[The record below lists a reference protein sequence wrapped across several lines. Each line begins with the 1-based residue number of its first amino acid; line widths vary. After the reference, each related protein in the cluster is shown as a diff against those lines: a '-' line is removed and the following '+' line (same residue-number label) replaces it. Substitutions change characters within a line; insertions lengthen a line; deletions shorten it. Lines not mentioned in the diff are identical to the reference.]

1 MQSRVSFR
9 LGAAFGLIVFLTV
22 LVSYLSLGH
31 QLQALLLKS
40 ITHELRR
47 ELMLNRELLETAA
60 GPRAFL
66 QDPDGWADRIGAIL
80 EVRVSVIDPDGRVIG
95 DSYIERNRLSSVENH
110 ADRPEVKAALSASF
124 GENSRYSQTVKEQML
139 YMAVPLGSPQPFAVL
154 RFAKPLYDIS
164 VFEAGVRKG
173 IEQGLFFALLFSL
186 GVGVVSAYLISRP
199 LKRIADTALR
209 RTHGDF
215 SGSIPTNRGDEIGLL
230 ARACNYMS
238 EEIKK
243 KRRSEEWYRAVF
255 SGIREAILVTDAA
268 GDIILVN
275 PSASRLF
282 RLEGAMFQSRSTAL
296 VSDEGLRTLLQ
307 RVHGSKKAIVKEEMT
322 VTTLKG
328 KRILQ
333 ISSMPVMREGVF
345 DGTVFVLNDITRLRN
360 LERIRRDFV
369 SSVSHELRTPLTSI
383 RGYTETL
390 LDGAMHDAEHTEAFL
405 RIIHQESEQLTA
417 LVNDVLDLSKIESGR
432 IEYSFAPVS
441 LMEVVER
448 SMSTL
453 APQFAKKDVR
463 LDLSI
468 PADLP
473 LVRGDASYL
482 EIVVRNLLDNAVKY
496 VDEHNGRIRLSAAK
510 RDGFVTLE
518 VEDNGIGIAQKDLDR
533 IFERFYRVDKARSRQ
548 LGGTGLGLSIV
559 KHIVLA
565 HKGDIKVRSRLN
577 RGTAF
582 TLTLPVAD
590 QHPLDNKT

>member
-9 LGAAFGLIVFLTV
+9 LGAVFGLIVFLTV
-22 LVSYLSLGH
+22 LVSYLTLGH
-31 QLQALLLKS
+31 QLQTLLMKS

-47 ELMLNRELLETAA
+47 ELMLNKELLETST
-60 GPRAFL
+60 GSKAFL
-66 QDPDGWADRIGAIL
+66 QDPDGWANRIGGIL
-80 EVRVSVIDPDGRVIG
+80 ELRVTVVAPDGRVIG
-95 DSYIERNRLSSVENH
+95 DSYVEADRLTSLENH
-110 ADRPEVKAALSASF
+110 GSRPEVKAALSDSF

-199 LKRIADTALR
+199 LKRIADTALKR
-209 RTHGDF
+209 IHGDF
-215 SGSIPTNRGDEIGLL
+215 SGSIPTHRRDEIGML
-230 ARACNYMS
+230 ARACNFMS

-243 KRRSEEWYRAVF
+243 NRRSEEWYRAVF
-255 SGIREAILVTDAA
+255 SGIREAILVTDSV

-275 PSASRLF
+275 PAASRLF
-282 RLEGAMFQSRSTAL
+282 RLDGAMFQSRSTAL
-296 VSDEGLRTLLQ
+296 VSDEGLRALLD
-307 RVHGSKKAIVKEEMT
+307 RVHGMKKAIVKEELT

-333 ISSMPVMREGVF
+333 VSAMHVMREGFF

-390 LDGAMHDAEHTEAFL
+390 LDGAMHDPEHAEAFL

-432 IEYSFAPVS
+432 IEYSFGPVS
-441 LMEVVER
+441 LKGIVEKA
-448 SMSTL
+448 MSTL
-453 APQFAKKDVR
+453 APQLVKKDVK
-463 LDLSI
+463 LDVSI
-468 PADLP
+468 PSSFP

-496 VDEHNGRIRLSAAK
+496 VDEHHGRIRLSAL
-510 RDGFVTLE
+510 RQEGSVMLE

-565 HKGDIKVRSRLN
+565 HKGDIRVRSRLN
-577 RGTAF
+577 RGTIF

-590 QHPLDNKT
+590 VHSPDTIT